1 MDVPH
6 SAVTGDVGVP
16 VCHKAPKEGR
26 MKFSVK
32 AQSVAE
38 FIGAKFNLVPLPV
51 VHTSLYAHVARTVC
65 EAVALDIFES
75 IGHDKRTSEEIAAA
89 TGLNQRALETVLN
102 LLVSIGYLHY
112 LKGTF
117 RSSRV
122 VTKWLL
128 KDSDTSIRDAVLMF
142 RGMWKLYDHLPTYL
156 RTGEGLDL
164 HSTVCED
171 EWKIYQRAMFQL
183 ARMGVK
189 EIAKK
194 TPIPKGATSMLD
206 IGGSH
211 GLYSVECCKR
221 VPSMS
226 AVVLD
231 LPLAIAAAAPIL
243 AAINAD
249 GRVRHQPGNILED
262 DIGENRYDLILMSSL
277 AHHFLPEQNQ
287 LVAGKAARALKP
299 GGYFIIQDFIR
310 PPIRDDSDTACS
322 IQNLFFGLTSSG
334 GVYAIE
340 EEQAWCRQAGLR
352 PVKVNRFL
360 SAPID
365 VQVIAQK

>member
-1 MDVPH
+1 
-6 SAVTGDVGVP
+6 
-16 VCHKAPKEGR
+16 
-26 MKFSVK
+26 MKFGVK
-32 AQSVAE
+32 AQSLAE
-38 FIGAKFNLVPLPV
+38 FIGVKLNLVPLPV
-51 VHTSLYAHVARTVC
+51 VHTTLYAHVARTVC

-75 IGHDKRTSEEIAAA
+75 IGHEKRTSEEIASA
-89 TGLNQRALETVLN
+89 TGLNQRALETLLN

-112 LKGTF
+112 LKGMF

-128 KDSDTSIRDAVLMF
+128 KDSDKSIRDAVLMF

-164 HSTVCED
+164 HGTVVSAD

-189 EIAKK
+189 EIVKK

-211 GLYSVECCKR
+211 GLYSVACCKR
-221 VPSMS
+221 MPSMS

-231 LPLAIAAAAPIL
+231 LPSAVAAAAPLL
-243 AAINAD
+243 AEINAD
-249 GRVRHQPGNILED
+249 GRVRHRPGNILED
-262 DIGENRYDLILMSSL
+262 DIGENQYDLILMSSL

-310 PPIRDDSDTACS
+310 PAIRDNSDTACS
-322 IQNLFFGLTSSG
+322 IQNLFFGLTSSV
-334 GVYAIE
+334 GVYTIE
-340 EEQAWCRQAGLR
+340 EEQAWCRQAGMR
-352 PVKVNRFL
+352 PVRVNRFL